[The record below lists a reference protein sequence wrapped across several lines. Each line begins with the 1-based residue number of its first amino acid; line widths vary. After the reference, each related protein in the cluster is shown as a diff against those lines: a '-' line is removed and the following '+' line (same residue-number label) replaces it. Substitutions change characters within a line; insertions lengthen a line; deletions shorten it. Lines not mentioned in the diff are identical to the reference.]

1 VIPAKSGDV
10 TSAEA
15 TDVGSAETADA
26 ATTKT
31 TDVTSTKTADVAATE
46 AAHVAAAK
54 AATMSATAT
63 AAATGFCT
71 GGDKAAGKQHARQ
84 DHCQSSSHHILH
96 WIGADTPPWDLDPM
110 SARLGRTNA
119 DVAMIWRWEFSS
131 AVSIKFAVSRRAHA
145 NKEWQDQRPGLKQRE
160 ARTRSRPRNPDRSL
174 S

>member
-119 DVAMIWRWEFSS
+119 DVAMIWRWEFLPAAST
-131 AVSIKFAVSRRAHA
+131 KFAVSRQAHT
-145 NKEWQDQRPGLKQRE
+145 DQECARSTAGLKRRE
-160 ARTRSRPRNPDRSL
+160 GRTRSRPHNPDRSL
-174 S
+174 W